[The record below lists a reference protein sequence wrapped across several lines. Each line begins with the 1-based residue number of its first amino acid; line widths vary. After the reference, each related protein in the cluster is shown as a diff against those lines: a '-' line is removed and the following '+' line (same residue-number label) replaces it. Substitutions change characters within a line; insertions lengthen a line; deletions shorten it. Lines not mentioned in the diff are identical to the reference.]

1 MTTSAPADCA
11 CRESRIASAVL
22 VAPVCAIT
30 GIRPATWS
38 TTVSTTR
45 RRSSLL
51 SVLNSPV
58 EPHATTPCTPPVM
71 DRSTRARSDASSIV
85 PSSVNGVA
93 SAVSTPRSCAVI
105 CCLLRGHSE
114 RGRLAAGGEGAL
126 AIGRQQAQDLLRGRE
141 PGLDGGLGVQRPE
154 VVAGQEDPASPP
166 HEGGLERIPAWEAV
180 GGTGLP
186 ALDLRFDDGAAEA
199 GAEDM
204 VQVVGVDAE
213 DLFIALRQQRA
224 RQAGGGEG
232 HDAAARLPSRLAAPD
247 EAGLVQHDV
256 ERPLWR
262 SYGVRVVPGLRSCL
276 VREECRAHIRAI
288 PDLPQGLVDLLR
300 DVHRDPVAHRGR
312 GCQHDKASLDLVV
325 RSGLPVPDD
334 DGALL
339 VDDLDDLGTELNAVA
354 EGRGD
359 ALRQGGRATQDAPIQ
374 ALADVPN
381 QAEVADPR
389 AGGYLVGVRGRTGDR
404 RAEQRL
410 RVLRQVADEVPE
422 GAAVLEVVD
431 PLLPAGR
438 VLTGPLPRDGCV
450 PQDLP
455 ADLDARLDQRDPRR
469 QRHRDP
475 ERIRLDTPPE
485 YELPVHR
492 QACQR
497 AGDLGRGDSRL
508 VQESIG
514 GRPRAGKDM
523 AAPVEPVGAA
533 TFGPDAAAHPAAG
546 L

>member
-1 MTTSAPADCA
+1 MTTSAPASCA
-11 CRESRIASAVL
+11 CRESRMASAVL

-30 GIRPATWS
+30 GTRPATWS
-38 TTVSTTR
+38 TTVWTTR

-85 PSSVNGVA
+85 PFSVNGVA

-105 CCLLRGHSE
+105 CCLLRGRSE
-114 RGRLAAGGEGAL
+114 RGRLAASGEGAL
-126 AIGRQQAQDLLRGRE
+126 AVGRQQAQGLLRGRE

-166 HEGGLERIPAWEAV
+166 HEGGLERTPAREAV
-180 GGTGLP
+180 GGTGLE
-186 ALDLRFDDGAAEA
+186 ALDLRFDDGVAEA
-199 GAEDM
+199 GAEDL
-204 VQVVGVDAE
+204 VQIVGVGTE
-213 DLFIALRQQRA
+213 DLVVALRQQRA
-224 RQAGGGEG
+224 RQAGGGEN
-232 HDAAARLPSRLAAPD
+232 HNAAARLPHGLAAPD
-247 EAGLVQHDV
+247 EAGLIQRDV
-256 ERPLWR
+256 ERSLWR
-262 SYGVRVVPGLRSCL
+262 RYGVRVVPGLRVRL
-276 VREECRAHIRAI
+276 VREQCRAHVRAVD
-288 PDLPQGLVDLLR
+288 DLPQGLADVLR
-300 DVHRDPVAHRGR
+300 DVHGDPVAHRGR
-312 GCQHDKASLDLVV
+312 GGQDGKASLDLAVH
-325 RSGLPVPDD
+325 SGLPVPDD
-334 DGALL
+334 DGAPL

-354 EGRGD
+354 QGRGD
-359 ALRQGGRATQDAPIQ
+359 ALRQGGRTTQDAPAQ
-374 ALADVPN
+374 AVTDVPH

-389 AGGYLVGVRGRTGDR
+389 ARGHLVGVRGRTGDR

-410 RVLRQVADEVPE
+410 RILRQVADEVPE
-422 GAAVLEVVD
+422 GPAVLEVVD

-455 ADLDARLDQRDPRR
+455 ADLEARLDQRDPRR

-475 ERIRLDTPPE
+475 ERIRLDAPPE

-497 AGDLGRGDSRL
+497 AGDLGRGDARL
-508 VQESIG
+508 VKESIG
-514 GRPRAGKDM
+514 GRPRAGEDM

-533 TFGPDAAAHPAAG
+533 TFRPDAAAHSAAG